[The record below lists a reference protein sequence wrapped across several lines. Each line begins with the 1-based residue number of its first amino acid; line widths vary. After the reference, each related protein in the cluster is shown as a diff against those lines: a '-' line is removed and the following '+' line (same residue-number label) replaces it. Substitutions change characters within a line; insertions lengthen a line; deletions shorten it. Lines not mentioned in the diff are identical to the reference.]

1 MKLIAAI
8 SAFLFTALAAI
19 FGANVGA
26 VQAELWPTFL
36 SIFLFVAGTSLA
48 LGIVFGRAAMLV
60 TTFSGGLAL
69 FILWLPLQY
78 YATEESL
85 LRSAMGLLCIVLAQ
99 APLFV
104 VGGLLRT
111 RFAARVCG
119 A

>member
-8 SAFLFTALAAI
+8 SAFLFTALAVI
-19 FGANVGA
+19 FGVNAGG
-26 VQAELWPTFL
+26 VQAELWSTCL
-36 SIFLFVAGTSLA
+36 MIFLFVAATSFV
-48 LGIVFGRAAMLV
+48 LGVVFDRAAIWA
-60 TTFSGGLAL
+60 TTFSSGLAL

-85 LRSAMGLLCIVLAQ
+85 LRSATALLCIALAQ

-111 RFAARVCG
+111 RVAARVCG

>member
-19 FGANVGA
+19 FGVNVGA
-26 VQAELWPTFL
+26 VQVELWSTFL
-36 SIFLFVAGTSLA
+36 SILLFVAGTSFT
-48 LGIVFGRAAMLV
+48 LGIVFGRAAMWV

-85 LRSAMGLLCIVLAQ
+85 LRSAIALLCIVLAQ

-104 VGGLLRT
+104 VGGFLRT
-111 RFAARVCG
+111 RVAARVCG

>member
-8 SAFLFTALAAI
+8 SAFLFTALATI
-19 FGANVGA
+19 FGVNIGA
-26 VQAELWPTFL
+26 VQAELWSTFL
-36 SIFLFVAGTSLA
+36 SILLFVSATSFA
-48 LGIVFGRAAMLV
+48 LGIIFGSAAMWV

-69 FILWLPLQY
+69 FILWLPLQQ

-85 LRSAMGLLCIVLAQ
+85 LRSAIALLCIILAQ

-104 VGGLLRT
+104 VGGRLRT
-111 RFAARVCG
+111 RVAARVCG

>member
-19 FGANVGA
+19 FGVNVGA
-26 VQAELWPTFL
+26 VHAELWPTFL
-36 SIFLFVAGTSLA
+36 SILLFVAGTSFA
-48 LGIVFGRAAMLV
+48 LGIVFGRAAMWV

-78 YATEESL
+78 YANEESL
-85 LRSAMGLLCIVLAQ
+85 FRSAIAVPCIVLAQ

-111 RFAARVCG
+111 RFAARMRG

>member
-19 FGANVGA
+19 FGVNVGA

-36 SIFLFVAGTSLA
+36 SILLFVAGTSFA
-48 LGIVFGRAAMLV
+48 LGIVFGRAAMRV
-60 TTFSGGLAL
+60 TTLSGGLAL

-78 YATEESL
+78 YATEDSL
-85 LRSAMGLLCIVLAQ
+85 FRSAIALLCLVFAQ
-99 APLFV
+99 APLFA
-104 VGGLLRT
+104 VGALLRN
-111 RFAARVCG
+111 RVAARIYS